1 MPAPVFR
8 AAYSPALSKAGK
20 TSDHTDAAIIIPPD
34 NPLRYGS
41 QSEYFFSGTKH
52 AASAPET
59 VIAKIKNKL
68 KTIAAK
74 LPITLLF
81 RTS

>member
-1 MPAPVFR
+1 MLTPISLWDGFDFSQPTKANM
-8 AAYSPALSKAGK
+8 LSE
-20 TSDHTDAAIIIPPD
+20 IRYD
-34 NPLRYGS
+34 NVIHR
-41 QSEYFFSGTKH
+41 EYFFSGIKH